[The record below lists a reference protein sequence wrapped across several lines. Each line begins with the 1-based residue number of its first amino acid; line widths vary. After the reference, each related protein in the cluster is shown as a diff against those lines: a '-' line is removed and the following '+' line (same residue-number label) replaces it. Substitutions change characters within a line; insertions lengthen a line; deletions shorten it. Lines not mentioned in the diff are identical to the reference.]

1 MSSDSEIAA
10 FIGLDWADQQ
20 HVICLRA
27 AGSGQV
33 ESLVVDQKPESLQA
47 WIQQLRLRF
56 GGRPV
61 AIILEQS
68 RGALLYAL
76 MDVDFLR
83 LYPSQPSNLGQ
94 VSQSPLSQWRQG

>member
-1 MSSDSEIAA
+1 MSFVCGRPA
-10 FIGLDWADQQ
+10 L
-20 HVICLRA
+20 VT
-27 AGSGQV
+27 V
-33 ESLVVDQKPESLQA
+33 EYLVVDQKPESLQA

-83 LYPSQPSNLGQ
+83 LYPVNLLTLAKFRKAL
-94 VSQSPLSQWRQG
+94 LSQWRQG

>member
-27 AGSGQV
+27 AGCDQV

-68 RGALLYAL
+68 RGPCC
-76 MDVDFLR
+76 M
-83 LYPSQPSNLGQ
+83 P
-94 VSQSPLSQWRQG
+94 